1 MVTNHSLR
9 TSRSACG
16 VRERFSS
23 SSASINTS
31 FQTRLRKFVE
41 RQILLLVSARTIHMV
56 SFSLAGTVHGIY
68 ATSWRCRSLSIP
80 FISVDVNGPHK
91 EKMHRSH
98 AGACHLHCAVTINY
112 RSSSYNGCCRCATI
126 HARHARSSVH
136 SLDEMTSPR
145 SKVSQRVLPYCHVG
159 TTTNHVISGHITND
173 LILFSGTLG
182 DPKKSVVL
190 ERALHGGNFSA
201 VAWDF
206 SALHCHQWHIPS
218 ITLLSPL

>member
-1 MVTNHSLR
+1 MNAFQAPARPSTHP
-9 TSRSACG
+9 SRPVFAGSWKADTLACQC
-16 VRERFSS
+16 S
-23 SSASINTS
+23 
-31 FQTRLRKFVE
+31 
-41 RQILLLVSARTIHMV
+41 HHP
-56 SFSLAGTVHGIY
+56 HGKLFTCWNRSRYFY
-68 ATSWRCRSLSIP
+68 ATSWRCRSLSSP

-112 RSSSYNGCCRCATI
+112 RSFSYNGCCRCATI

-182 DPKKSVVL
+182 DQKKALSLNVHFMAATSLRLPGLFSPTLPSMTYPKHYIAVT
-190 ERALHGGNFSA
+190 ALNCKVALLA
-201 VAWDF
+201 VCQCF
-206 SALHCHQWHIPS
+206 
-218 ITLLSPL
+218 